1 MKMLGIDISKNFL
14 TYEGGAFWG
23 YPIWP
28 APTLI
33 AVNIIDESS
42 EVLQPGD
49 NQRDVV
55 QMDYVLVDEG
65 YDPASRVRKGR
76 LFKRHGNSQPQNWHV
91 MPHPL
96 DSKEQFVAN
105 VNSSNRGVIQKP
117 LASYGS
123 FSLTT
128 HLKNEGITRPLF
140 LLGNK
145 MEHTIWSLVDVE
157 ATVSGESLV
166 YLKSRKVFGALPKLN
181 TDAIPEGFL
190 DRIQNKLD
198 ILAEDLYRSGPE
210 SVIDRCRDAATA
222 ILSAY
227 LQQKGRVSSGK
238 DLGDLAKAYESVE
251 PLNLVVAGQAKTI
264 NRLHSRGKNAE
275 QEKRGVRPPT
285 EVDAEL
291 AVQAVGMILRDLHWA
306 D

>member
-42 EVLQPGD
+42 DVLEPGD
-49 NQRDVV
+49 NQRDVE
-55 QMDYVLVDEG
+55 QMEYVLVDEG

-76 LFKRHGNSQPQNWHV
+76 LFKRYENSQPQDWNV

-105 VNSSNRGVIQKP
+105 VNPSNRGVIHKS
-117 LASYGS
+117 LATYGS
-123 FSLTT
+123 FSLST
-128 HLKNEGITRPLF
+128 HLKTVGITRPLF

-145 MEHTIWSLVDVE
+145 MEYTIWSLVDAE
-157 ATVSGESLV
+157 AIVSGESLV
-166 YLKSRKVFGALPKLN
+166 YLKLRKVFGALPKLN
-181 TDAIPEGFL
+181 KGVIPAPFL
-190 DRIQNKLD
+190 DRIQDKLNV
-198 ILAEDLYRSGPE
+198 LAKDLYRAGPE

-227 LQQKGRVSSGK
+227 LQQEGHVLSGK
-238 DLGDLAKAYESVE
+238 DLGDLAKAYDNTHSQ
-251 PLNLVVAGQAKTI
+251 NHIIAGQARTI
-264 NRLHSRGKNAE
+264 NRLHSRGKKA
-275 QEKRGVRPPT
+275 
-285 EVDAEL
+285 L
-291 AVQAVGMILRDLHWA
+291 
-306 D
+306 